1 MRNRKSATFATGL
14 TKNPNSSSSSAP
26 TFISDVNLPAPK
38 IRKEIC
44 GGVSAVSFWRWR
56 HDPKM
61 GCPPLTEI
69 NGRLYGSRE
78 QWLNWWARQKRV
90 G

>member
-1 MRNRKSATFATGL
+1 MRNKNVAAFATDL
-14 TKNPNSSSSSAP
+14 TKNLNPSLSNSPSAAL
-26 TFISDVNLPAPK
+26 DVNLPAPK

-56 HDPKM
+56 HDSKM
-61 GCPPLTEI
+61 GCPSLTKI

-78 QWLNWWARQKRV
+78 QWLDWWARQNRV
-90 G
+90 A